1 MQLHDSYTYTDKD
14 KLHEIK
20 YLTRYFFPSIHES

>member
-1 MQLHDSYTYTDKD
+1 MQLHDSYTDKD